1 MRPAESC
8 SAESADSLVVLL
20 HGLWCNHL
28 LMGPLAWRLQRCG
41 FRVARFDYPS
51 VRRSPEQNAFALAHW
66 LEQQRASPVH
76 FAAHSLGGLILCHL
90 FAHFPQQPAGR
101 VVLLGTP
108 LGGSGSAARLAQL
121 PGGRRMLGASL
132 DHGLLGDAP
141 AWPATREVGVIAGT
155 VGVGLGVLLG
165 SLRTTGDG
173 AVAVSETLA
182 PGVTDHLQI
191 RTSHTGLL
199 FSAAVARQVCTFLRH
214 GSFQH

>member
-1 MRPAESC
+1 MGPAESS
-8 SAESADSLVVLL
+8 SAEAAAPLVVLL

-28 LMGPLAWRLQRCG
+28 LMAPLARRLGRCG

-51 VRRSPEQNAFALAHW
+51 VRCSPEQNAFALAHW
-66 LEQQRASPVH
+66 LEQQRASSVH
-76 FAAHSLGGLILCHL
+76 FVAHSLGGLILCHL

-108 LGGSGSAARLAQL
+108 LGGSRSAARLAQL
-121 PGGRRMLGASL
+121 PGGRRMLGSSL

-141 AWPATREVGVIAGT
+141 AWSGTREVGVIAGT

-165 SLRTTGDG
+165 SLQTTGDG
-173 AVAVSETLA
+173 AVAVTETMA
-182 PGVTDHLQI
+182 PGVSDHLRV

-199 FSAAVARQVCTFLRH
+199 FSAAVARQVCTFLRQ
-214 GSFQH
+214 GRFQH